1 MSGEQRPPRRP
12 SPAPSTSGIGDFLTE
27 TFPSATSEPDATGPI
42 PRVGVGPTESLNP
55 PTSPAIVAPQVASQ
69 WVAPDY
75 RKRTTGGDRF
85 AAALPR
91 TARTSLE
98 AIGGLYSMMAASLY
112 GLGSDLVRRKFQF
125 NEFVERAWFL
135 VSVALLPAILV
146 SIPLGVAIALQVG
159 ALAAQI
165 GATSFVGAADAIGVL
180 REASPIVTALLLAG
194 VGGSAVCA
202 ELGARTIREEIDAMI
217 VLGLNPL
224 RRLVAPLMVAGV
236 MVSVFLNFVV
246 IFVSISSAYIFDLAA
261 LHGTSGSFF
270 GSFTQFATVAD
281 FVTSEIKAAVF
292 GLVAVM
298 IAAFQGLNAKRGPTG
313 VGEAV
318 NQSVVIT
325 GIVLFALNLVITE
338 VFFAVVP
345 QRTF

>member
-1 MSGEQRPPRRP
+1 VLFRSGTALAPPV
-12 SPAPSTSGIGDFLTE
+12 AP
-27 TFPSATSEPDATGPI
+27 
-42 PRVGVGPTESLNP
+42 P
-55 PTSPAIVAPQVASQ
+55 PVAPQ
-69 WVAPDY
+69 WVSPVY
-75 RKRTTGGDRF
+75 RKRVTVGDRF
-85 AAALPR
+85 SERLPGTVR
-91 TARTSLE
+91 RSLE
-98 AIGGLYSMMAASLY
+98 AIGGLYSMFGASLY

-135 VSVALLPAILV
+135 VSVSLLPAILV
-146 SIPLGVAIALQVG
+146 SVPLGVAIALQVG

-202 ELGARTIREEIDAMI
+202 ELGARTIREEIDAMV

-236 MVSVFLNFVV
+236 LIGVFLNFVV
-246 IFVSISSAYIFDLAA
+246 IFVSVASAYIFDLAA

-298 IAAFQGLNAKRGPTG
+298 IAAYQGLNAKRGPTG

-325 GIVLFALNLVITE
+325 GIVLFGLNLVITE
-338 VFFAVVP
+338 IFFAVVP

>member
-1 MSGEQRPPRRP
+1 MTEDGSGASRPR
-12 SPAPSTSGIGDFLTE
+12 
-27 TFPSATSEPDATGPI
+27 
-42 PRVGVGPTESLNP
+42 
-55 PTSPAIVAPQVASQ
+55 PTSAGTVVAPQ

-75 RKRTTGGDRF
+75 SNPTTLGDRV
-85 AAALPR
+85 AGVLPKFVR
-91 TARTSLE
+91 NSLE

-112 GLGSDLVRRKFQF
+112 GLGADLARRKFQF
-125 NEFVERAWFL
+125 KEFVDRSWFL
-135 VSVALLPAILV
+135 VNVSLLPAILV

-180 REASPIVTALLLAG
+180 REASPIITALLLAG

-224 RRLVAPLMVAGV
+224 RRLVAPLMVAGIL
-236 MVSVFLNFVV
+236 VSVFLNFVV
-246 IFVSISSAYIFDLAA
+246 IFVSVSAAYIFDLAA
-261 LHGTSGSFF
+261 LHGTSGAFF
-270 GSFTQFATVAD
+270 GSFTEFATISD
-281 FVTSEIKAAVF
+281 YVTSAIKAGVF

-325 GIVLFALNLVITE
+325 GIVLFGMNLVITE
-338 VFFAVVP
+338 IFFAVVP

>member
-1 MSGEQRPPRRP
+1 MDEDSVTRSPRPMPG
-12 SPAPSTSGIGDFLTE
+12 PALA
-27 TFPSATSEPDATGPI
+27 ATSTG
-42 PRVGVGPTESLNP
+42 T
-55 PTSPAIVAPQVASQ
+55 AVAPQ
-69 WVAPDY
+69 WIAPEY
-75 RKRTTGGDRF
+75 VKRRTFGDRVSDTLPG
-85 AAALPR
+85 ALRR
-91 TARTSLE
+91 TLE
-98 AIGGLYSMMAASLY
+98 AVGGMYTMFAASLY

-125 NEFVERAWFL
+125 NEFIERSWFL

-202 ELGARTIREEIDAMI
+202 ELGARTIREEIDAMV

-224 RRLVAPLMVAGV
+224 RRLVAPLIVAGV
-236 MVSVFLNFVV
+236 LTSIFLNFVV
-246 IFVSISSAYIFDLAA
+246 IFVSIGSAYIFDLAA
-261 LHGTSGSFF
+261 LHGTEGSFF
-270 GSFTQFATVAD
+270 GSFTEFATVAD
-281 FVTSEIKAAVF
+281 FITSEIKAAVF

-318 NQSVVIT
+318 NQSVVVT
-325 GIVLFALNLVITE
+325 GIVLFAMNLVITE
-338 VFFAVVP
+338 IFFAIVP

>member
-1 MSGEQRPPRRP
+1 MSGDDPRRRP
-12 SPAPSTSGIGDFLTE
+12 SPHPPGEPESSFLGE
-27 TFPSATSEPDATGPI
+27 TFGTALA
-42 PRVGVGPTESLNP
+42 P
-55 PTSPAIVAPQVASQ
+55 PVAPPPVAPQ
-69 WVAPDY
+69 WVSPAY
-75 RKRTTGGDRF
+75 RNRITVGDRF
-85 AAALPR
+85 AERLPSTLR
-91 TARTSLE
+91 RSLE
-98 AIGGLYSMMAASLY
+98 AIGGLYSMFAASLY

-135 VSVALLPAILV
+135 VSVSLLPAILV
-146 SIPLGVAIALQVG
+146 SVPLGVAIALQVG

-202 ELGARTIREEIDAMI
+202 ELGARTIREEIDAMV

-236 MVSVFLNFVV
+236 LIGVFLNFVV
-246 IFVSISSAYIFDLAA
+246 VFVSVASAYIFDLAA

-298 IAAFQGLNAKRGPTG
+298 IAAYQGLNAKRGPTG

-325 GIVLFALNLVITE
+325 GIVLFGLNLVITE
-338 VFFAVVP
+338 IFFAVVP

>member
-1 MSGEQRPPRRP
+1 MSGDEPTRI
-12 SPAPSTSGIGDFLTE
+12 AL
-27 TFPSATSEPDATGPI
+27 AT
-42 PRVGVGPTESLNP
+42 
-55 PTSPAIVAPQVASQ
+55 PTSPAVATR
-69 WVAPDY
+69 WVAPEY
-75 RKRTTGGDRF
+75 RKRVTATDRLSQSLPG
-85 AAALPR
+85 AL
-91 TARTSLE
+91 RTSLE
-98 AIGGLYSMMAASLY
+98 AIGGLYTMFAASLY
-112 GLGSDLVRRKFQF
+112 GLFADLVQRKFQF
-125 NEFVERAWFL
+125 TEFVERSWFL

-146 SIPLGVAIALQVG
+146 SVPLGVAIALQVG

-236 MVSVFLNFVV
+236 LVAVFLNFVV
-246 IFVSISSAYIFDLAA
+246 VFVSINAAYIFDLAA

-270 GSFTQFATVAD
+270 GSFTQFATVSD

-292 GLVAVM
+292 GLLAVM
-298 IAAFQGLNAKRGPTG
+298 IAAYQGLNAKRGPTG

-318 NQSVVIT
+318 NQSVVVT
-325 GIVLFALNLVITE
+325 GIVLFAVNLVITE
-338 VFFAVVP
+338 IYFAVVP
-345 QRTF
+345 QSTF

>member
-1 MSGEQRPPRRP
+1 MGSPSPPGKLRRPVRPGTRDRPRP
-12 SPAPSTSGIGDFLTE
+12 SPGT
-27 TFPSATSEPDATGPI
+27 ATPTG
-42 PRVGVGPTESLNP
+42 
-55 PTSPAIVAPQVASQ
+55 VAPQWIS
-69 WVAPDY
+69 PDH
-75 RKRTTGGDRF
+75 RGNPSVGDRF
-85 AAALPR
+85 AGALPGTVR
-91 TARTSLE
+91 RSLE
-98 AIGGLYSMMAASLY
+98 AVGSMYTMFAASIY
-112 GLGSDLVRRKFQF
+112 GLGSDIVHRKFQF
-125 NEFVERAWFL
+125 REFVERSWFL

-202 ELGARTIREEIDAMI
+202 ELGSRTIREEIDAMI

-236 MVSVFLNFVV
+236 LVAVFLNFVV
-246 IFVSISSAYIFDLAA
+246 IFVSVGSAYIFDLAA
-261 LHGTSGSFF
+261 LHGTKGSFF
-270 GSFTQFATVAD
+270 GSFTQFATVSD
-281 FVTSEIKAAVF
+281 FVTSTIKAAVF
-292 GLVAVM
+292 GLTAVL

-318 NQSVVIT
+318 NQSVVVT
-325 GIVLFALNLVITE
+325 GIVLFAFNLVITE
-338 VFFAVVP
+338 IFFAVVP

>member
-1 MSGEQRPPRRP
+1 MTSQVGRPQPG
-12 SPAPSTSGIGDFLTE
+12 AAAV
-27 TFPSATSEPDATGPI
+27 AT
-42 PRVGVGPTESLNP
+42 R
-55 PTSPAIVAPQVASQ
+55 
-69 WVAPDY
+69 WVAPE
-75 RKRTTGGDRF
+75 RRALGDRVSG
-85 AAALPR
+85 ALPGPIR
-91 TARTSLE
+91 RSLE
-98 AIGGLYSMMAASLY
+98 AVGGMYSMFAASLY
-112 GLGSDLVRRKFQF
+112 GLGSDLVRRKFEF
-125 NEFVERAWFL
+125 EEFVERSWFL

-180 REASPIVTALLLAG
+180 REASPIITALLLAG

-236 MVSVFLNFVV
+236 LISIFLNFVV
-246 IFVSISSAYIFDLAA
+246 IFVSIGSAYIFDLAA
-261 LHGTSGSFF
+261 LHGTRGSFF
-270 GSFTQFATVAD
+270 GAFIQFATVAD
-281 FVTSEIKAAVF
+281 FVTSEIKAGVF
-292 GLVAVM
+292 GLIAVL

-325 GIVLFALNLVITE
+325 GIVLFAFNLIITE
-338 VFFAVVP
+338 IFFAVVP

>member
-1 MSGEQRPPRRP
+1 MTEDGPGAHRPRPTPGRPVTDQGQDEPGPAADTLLATRP
-12 SPAPSTSGIGDFLTE
+12 SPAI
-27 TFPSATSEPDATGPI
+27 
-42 PRVGVGPTESLNP
+42 V
-55 PTSPAIVAPQVASQ
+55 SPQ
-69 WVAPDY
+69 WVAPEY
-75 RKRTTGGDRF
+75 RNRTTMGDRVEGV
-85 AAALPR
+85 LPPFLR
-91 TARTSLE
+91 NSLLAVGE
-98 AIGGLYSMMAASLY
+98 MYTMFAASLY
-112 GLGSDLVRRKFQF
+112 GLGADLIGRKFQF
-125 NEFVERAWFL
+125 KEFIDRSWFL
-135 VSVALLPAILV
+135 VSVTLLPAILV

-224 RRLVAPLMVAGV
+224 RRLVAPLMLAGV
-236 MVSVFLNFVV
+236 LVSVFLNFVV
-246 IFVSISSAYIFDLAA
+246 IFVSIGSAYVFDLAA
-261 LHGTSGSFF
+261 LHGTKGSFF

-281 FVTSEIKAAVF
+281 FITSEIKAGVF
-292 GLVAVM
+292 GLTAIL
-298 IAAFQGLNAKRGPTG
+298 IAAFKGLNAKRGPTG

-325 GIVLFALNLVITE
+325 GIVLFGLNLVITE
-338 VFFAVVP
+338 IFFAVVP

>member
-1 MSGEQRPPRRP
+1 VAGRMDEGSRRP
-12 SPAPSTSGIGDFLTE
+12 SPAPPGEGDFLSDAFASVSDTAVITE
-27 TFPSATSEPDATGPI
+27 TEPQTA
-42 PRVGVGPTESLNP
+42 LNP
-55 PTSPAIVAPQVASQ
+55 PRNPAVARE
-69 WVAPDY
+69 WVAPEY
-75 RKRTTGGDRF
+75 RSRTTMGDRLSST
-85 AAALPR
+85 LPATLRR
-91 TARTSLE
+91 TLE
-98 AIGGLYSMMAASLY
+98 AVGGLYSMFAASLY

-125 NEFVERAWFL
+125 TEFVERSWFL
-135 VSVALLPAILV
+135 VSVALLPAVLV

-236 MVSVFLNFVV
+236 LVAVFLNFVV
-246 IFVSISSAYIFDLAA
+246 IFVSIGSAYIFDLAA
-261 LHGTSGSFF
+261 LHGTKGSFF

-292 GLVAVM
+292 GLVAMM
-298 IAAFQGLNAKRGPTG
+298 IAAYQGLNAKRGPTG

-318 NQSVVIT
+318 NQSVVVT
-325 GIVLFALNLVITE
+325 GIALFAMNLVITE
-338 VFFAVVP
+338 IFFAVVP

>member
-1 MSGEQRPPRRP
+1 MGGADEPRRP
-12 SPAPSTSGIGDFLTE
+12 SPYPKPEQDADFLGEAFGT
-27 TFPSATSEPDATGPI
+27 TLAPPVAPAP
-42 PRVGVGPTESLNP
+42 VGPQWL
-55 PTSPAIVAPQVASQ
+55 SPE
-69 WVAPDY
+69 Y
-75 RKRTTGGDRF
+75 RNRTTMGDRV
-85 AAALPR
+85 AGALPGTVR
-91 TARTSLE
+91 RSLE
-98 AIGGLYSMMAASLY
+98 AIGGLYSMFAASLY

-125 NEFVERAWFL
+125 NEFVERSWFL
-135 VSVALLPAILV
+135 VSVSLLPAILV
-146 SIPLGVAIALQVG
+146 SVPLGVAIALQVG

-236 MVSVFLNFVV
+236 LVGVFLNFVV
-246 IFVSISSAYIFDLAA
+246 VFVSVASAYIFDLAA

-298 IAAFQGLNAKRGPTG
+298 IAAYQGLNAKRGPTG

-325 GIVLFALNLVITE
+325 GIVLFGLNLVITE
-338 VFFAVVP
+338 IFFAVVP

>member
-1 MSGEQRPPRRP
+1 MTGDHRPGQEDRPRP
-12 SPAPSTSGIGDFLTE
+12 GPTPDGDFLAE
-27 TFPSATSEPDATGPI
+27 TFPAATALAAPS
-42 PRVGVGPTESLNP
+42 R
-55 PTSPAIVAPQVASQ
+55 PAVVAPQ
-69 WVAPDY
+69 WIAPDY
-75 RKRTTGGDRF
+75 TKRTTFGDHV
-85 AAALPR
+85 AGVLPGS
-91 TARTSLE
+91 ARRSLE
-98 AIGGLYSMMAASLY
+98 AVGGLYTMFAASLY

-125 NEFVERAWFL
+125 NEFVERSWFL
-135 VSVALLPAILV
+135 GSVALLPAILV
-146 SIPLGVAIALQVG
+146 SVPLGVAIALQVG

-236 MVSVFLNFVV
+236 LVSVFLNFVV
-246 IFVSISSAYIFDLAA
+246 IFVSIGSAYIFDLAA

-298 IAAFQGLNAKRGPTG
+298 IAAYQGLNAKRGPTG

-325 GIVLFALNLVITE
+325 GIALFAMNLVITE
-338 VFFAVVP
+338 IFFAVVP

>member
-1 MSGEQRPPRRP
+1 MNGDDQPGDSRPRHLHRPKPGGSG
-12 SPAPSTSGIGDFLTE
+12 AATTM
-27 TFPSATSEPDATGPI
+27 ATSAAPPLDRRWVAAERPRTRPTLGDRIGSMLPGPI
-42 PRVGVGPTESLNP
+42 
-55 PTSPAIVAPQVASQ
+55 
-69 WVAPDY
+69 
-75 RKRTTGGDRF
+75 
-85 AAALPR
+85 
-91 TARTSLE
+91 RTSVE
-98 AIGGLYSMMAASLY
+98 AIGEMYTMFAASLY
-112 GLGSDLVRRKFQF
+112 GLGSDLIRRKFQF
-125 NEFVERAWFL
+125 TEFVERSWFL

-202 ELGARTIREEIDAMI
+202 ELGSRTIREEIDAMI

-236 MVSVFLNFVV
+236 VVSVFLNFVV
-246 IFVSISSAYIFDLAA
+246 IFVSIASAYLFDLAA
-261 LHGTSGSFF
+261 LHGTKGSFF

-281 FVTSEIKAAVF
+281 FLTSEIKAGVF
-292 GLVAVM
+292 GLTAVL
-298 IAAFQGLNAKRGPTG
+298 IAAFKGLHAKRGPTG

-325 GIVLFALNLVITE
+325 GIVLFGFNLVITE
-338 VFFAVVP
+338 IFFAVVP

>member
-1 MSGEQRPPRRP
+1 MSDRRRP
-12 SPAPSTSGIGDFLTE
+12 VPAHPPEAPEGDFFASAFESDSADTAVLSEPGESADTALAPPSSPA
-27 TFPSATSEPDATGPI
+27 
-42 PRVGVGPTESLNP
+42 
-55 PTSPAIVAPQVASQ
+55 VARE

-75 RKRTTGGDRF
+75 RTRTTMADRF
-85 AAALPR
+85 AAALPSTLRR
-91 TARTSLE
+91 TLE
-98 AIGGLYSMMAASLY
+98 AVGGLYSMFAASLY
-112 GLGSDLVRRKFQF
+112 GLGSDLIRRKFQF
-125 NEFVERAWFL
+125 TEFVERSWFL

-236 MVSVFLNFVV
+236 LVAAFLNFVV
-246 IFVSISSAYIFDLAA
+246 IFVSIGSAYIFDLAA
-261 LHGTSGSFF
+261 LHGTKGSFF

-281 FVTSEIKAAVF
+281 FITSEIKAAVF
-292 GLVAVM
+292 GLVAMM
-298 IAAFQGLNAKRGPTG
+298 IAAYQGLNAKRGPTG

-318 NQSVVIT
+318 NQSVVVT
-325 GIVLFALNLVITE
+325 GIALFAMNLVITE
-338 VFFAVVP
+338 IFFAVVP

>member
-1 MSGEQRPPRRP
+1 MNGDDQPGGGRPGHLGRP
-12 SPAPSTSGIGDFLTE
+12 KPDASRAATR
-27 TFPSATSEPDATGPI
+27 ATS
-42 PRVGVGPTESLNP
+42 PTQPLERR
-55 PTSPAIVAPQVASQ
+55 
-69 WVAPDY
+69 WVAPEHP
-75 RKRTTGGDRF
+75 RSPTTLGERV
-85 AAALPR
+85 ASMLPGPI
-91 TARTSLE
+91 RTSVE
-98 AIGGLYSMMAASLY
+98 AIGEMYTMFAASLY
-112 GLGSDLVRRKFQF
+112 GLGSDLLRRKFQF
-125 NEFVERAWFL
+125 TEFVERAWFL

-202 ELGARTIREEIDAMI
+202 ELGSRAIREEIDAMI

-236 MVSVFLNFVV
+236 VVSVFLNFVV
-246 IFVSISSAYIFDLAA
+246 IFVSIASAYLFDLAA
-261 LHGTSGSFF
+261 LHGTKGSFF
-270 GSFTQFATVAD
+270 GSFTQFATLAD
-281 FVTSEIKAAVF
+281 FLTSEIKAGVF
-292 GLVAVM
+292 GLTAVL
-298 IAAFQGLNAKRGPTG
+298 IAAFKGLNAKRGPTG

-325 GIVLFALNLVITE
+325 GIVLFGFNLVITE
-338 VFFAVVP
+338 IFFAVVP

>member
-1 MSGEQRPPRRP
+1 MSGEDARRRP
-12 SPAPSTSGIGDFLTE
+12 SPYPTPDPDADFLGD
-27 TFPSATSEPDATGPI
+27 TFGTSFAPPVAP
-42 PRVGVGPTESLNP
+42 PPVGP
-55 PTSPAIVAPQVASQ
+55 Q

-75 RKRTTGGDRF
+75 RKRITTGDRF
-85 AAALPR
+85 AGALPS
-91 TARTSLE
+91 TARRTLE
-98 AIGGLYSMMAASLY
+98 AVGGLYSMFGASLY

-125 NEFVERAWFL
+125 NEFVERSWFL
-135 VSVALLPAILV
+135 VSVSLLPAILV

-236 MVSVFLNFVV
+236 LIGVFLNFVV
-246 IFVSISSAYIFDLAA
+246 VFVSVASAYIFDLAA

-298 IAAFQGLNAKRGPTG
+298 IAAYQGLNAKRGPTG

-325 GIVLFALNLVITE
+325 GIVLFGLNLVITE
-338 VFFAVVP
+338 IFFAVVP

>member
-1 MSGEQRPPRRP
+1 MSELGPGAPPPRPTPR
-12 SPAPSTSGIGDFLTE
+12 SSLPAPTT
-27 TFPSATSEPDATGPI
+27 TA
-42 PRVGVGPTESLNP
+42 
-55 PTSPAIVAPQVASQ
+55 VAPQ
-69 WVAPDY
+69 WVAPEY
-75 RKRTTGGDRF
+75 HARVTAGDRV
-85 AAALPR
+85 AARLPGALRR
-91 TARTSLE
+91 TLE
-98 AIGGLYSMMAASLY
+98 AIGSMYSMFAASLY

-125 NEFVERAWFL
+125 NEFVERSWFL
-135 VSVALLPAILV
+135 VSVSLLPAILV
-146 SIPLGVAIALQVG
+146 SVPLGVAIALQVG

-236 MVSVFLNFVV
+236 LVAVFLNFVV
-246 IFVSISSAYIFDLAA
+246 IFVSIGSAYVFDLAA
-261 LHGTSGSFF
+261 LHGTKGSFF

-292 GLVAVM
+292 GLVAM
-298 IAAFQGLNAKRGPTG
+298 LIASYLGLNAKRGPTG

-318 NQSVVIT
+318 NQSVVVT
-325 GIVLFALNLVITE
+325 GIVLFGLNLTITE

>member
-1 MSGEQRPPRRP
+1 MSGAGEPRRP
-12 SPAPSTSGIGDFLTE
+12 SPYPKPEQDVDFLGE
-27 TFPSATSEPDATGPI
+27 TFGTTMAPPVAPP
-42 PRVGVGPTESLNP
+42 PVGPQWL
-55 PTSPAIVAPQVASQ
+55 APEYRNRVTAS
-69 WVAPDY
+69 
-75 RKRTTGGDRF
+75 DRF
-85 AAALPR
+85 AAALPGTVR
-91 TARTSLE
+91 RSLE
-98 AIGGLYSMMAASLY
+98 AVGGLYSMFAASLY
-112 GLGSDLVRRKFQF
+112 GLGSDVIRRKFQF

-135 VSVALLPAILV
+135 VSVSLLPAILV

-236 MVSVFLNFVV
+236 LVGVFLNFVV
-246 IFVSISSAYIFDLAA
+246 VFVSVSSAYIFDLAA

-270 GSFTQFATVAD
+270 GSFTEFANVAD

-298 IAAFQGLNAKRGPTG
+298 IAAYQGLNAKRGPTG

-325 GIVLFALNLVITE
+325 GIVLFGLNLVITE
-338 VFFAVVP
+338 IFFAVVP